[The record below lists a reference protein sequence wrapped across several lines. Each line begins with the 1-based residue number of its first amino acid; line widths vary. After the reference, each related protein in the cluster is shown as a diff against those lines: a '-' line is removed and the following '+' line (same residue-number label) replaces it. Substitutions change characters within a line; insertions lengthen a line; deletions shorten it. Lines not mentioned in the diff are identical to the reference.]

1 MNNTNTSSS
10 WEEKKQEPQS
20 QFEKITGSEQDYTII
35 ATKHLSVKTEWIVIG
50 NQRKRIRHCPKC
62 DRLLIYESKRGYF
75 RGKKKNSMCRS
86 CSSIEL
92 MEKNGITLPYK
103 GGCKLSEEHKRKIAE
118 GTRKRHMDHPHPMLG
133 KKHTEAVRK
142 KIKEKIS
149 GENNGMYGKNH
160 TLETRKKIS
169 ETRKRNKIPG
179 PTFSEETKTKL
190 RLKRI
195 KEIEEDK
202 YNGHQMIPSY
212 NRTACKVFDNINS
225 KLGWTGKHASNG
237 GEHFIPELGY
247 WLDYYEPTRNIVM
260 EWDEP
265 HHYNVDGTLKEKDM
279 TRQKQIEEHLKCKFI
294 RVKEKSFDEAILIT
308 ELKTL

>member
-10 WEEKKQEPQS
+10 WEEKKQERQS
-20 QFEKITGSEQDYTII
+20 PSEKTIGSEQNYTITVI
-35 ATKHLSVKTEWIVIG
+35 EHLSVKTEWIVIG
-50 NQRKRIRHCPKC
+50 NQKKRVRHCPKC
-62 DRLLIYESKRGYF
+62 DKLLIYESKRGYQVA
-75 RGKKKNSMCRS
+75 KKRKSLCYSCRAKKR
-86 CSSIEL
+86 IEDGY
-92 MEKNGITLPYK
+92 KLPYR
-103 GGCKLSEEHKRKIAE
+103 GGAKMNDEQRKNISNGLVERHKKY
-118 GTRKRHMDHPHPMLG
+118 THPMLG
-133 KKHTEAVRK
+133 KKHSEKTVNKYK
-142 KIKEKIS
+142 KDRTGEK
-149 GENNGMYGKNH
+149 NAMYGKNH

-169 ETRKRNKIPG
+169 ETRKRNKILG
-179 PTFSEETKTKL
+179 PTISEKGKTKL

-195 KEIEEDK
+195 KEIEEGK

-212 NRTACKVFDNINS
+212 NRSACKVFDNINFI
-225 KLGWTGKHASNG
+225 LGWSGKHATNG

-247 WLDYYEPTRNIVM
+247 WLDYYEPTRNIVI

-265 HHYNVDGTLKEKDM
+265 HHYNVDGTLKEKDI